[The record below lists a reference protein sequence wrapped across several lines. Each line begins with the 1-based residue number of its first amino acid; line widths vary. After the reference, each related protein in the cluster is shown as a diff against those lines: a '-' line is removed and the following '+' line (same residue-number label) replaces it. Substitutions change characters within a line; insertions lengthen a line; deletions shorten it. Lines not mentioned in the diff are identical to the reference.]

1 MDHHP
6 AWKPYERPRKS
17 PDPALT
23 GIFPELPHENHQVI
37 ETRLQSDLPCDSI
50 GSMKVLYGAF
60 DVYPGRK
67 GAQAHIRENLRAL
80 ATLGGEATLICLGA
94 GGSFRDPDSGAM
106 VHAFAGDERNM
117 LRRSELFGRFIAE
130 KADAMAAVPPA
141 VIHFRDIWSGF
152 PLLSHPFSHG
162 KGIVFEVNGLPSV
175 ELSSRYPRLSGNG
188 ALLARLRR
196 MEDECLGRADRVIT
210 VCRRTAGYLAE
221 RGCDRGKIIVIPN
234 AADPPGPSISHPEG
248 AAELEK
254 AASQGRKVILYAGTL
269 ARWQG
274 LHTLLEAAALL
285 GHRRDFHLVVAAS
298 TGKGI
303 HRLGKHAVAR
313 GLDDR
318 LTVLWGVHHREM
330 TDLYTRAYLSA
341 APLAR
346 GARNELQGCCP
357 LKIVESMA
365 RGTPVVASDLPAVRE
380 LIDSGADG
388 MLVSPGSSRALAFA
402 LEKLLDNGGLRDRL
416 ALGARD
422 RARRDFGTRL
432 YGQRL
437 YAVYDEVKGG
447 NGR

>member
-1 MDHHP
+1 M
-6 AWKPYERPRKS
+6 
-17 PDPALT
+17 
-23 GIFPELPHENHQVI
+23 F
-37 ETRLQSDLPCDSI
+37 ETRLQSDRLCDSI
-50 GSMKVLYGAF
+50 GLMKVLYGAF
-60 DVYPGRK
+60 DAYPGRK
-67 GAQAHIRENLRAL
+67 GAQAHIRTNLRAL
-80 ATLGGEATLICLGA
+80 AARGGEATLLCLGT

-106 VHAFAGDERNM
+106 VHAFAADERNM

-130 KADAMAAVPPA
+130 KADAMAADPPA

-152 PLLSHPFSHG
+152 PLLFHPLSRG
-162 KGIVFEVNGLPSV
+162 RGIVFEVNGLPSV
-175 ELSSRYPRLSGNG
+175 ELPSRYPRLSENG
-188 ALLARLRR
+188 SLPARLRR

-210 VCRRTAGYLAE
+210 ISRRTARYLAE
-221 RGCDRGKIIVIPN
+221 RGCDAGKIVVIPN
-234 AADPPGPSISHPEG
+234 AADPPGPSTSLSEEFEDP
-248 AAELEK
+248 EK
-254 AASQGRKVILYAGTL
+254 AACQGRKVILYAGTL
-269 ARWQG
+269 SCWQG

-318 LTVLWGVHHREM
+318 LTVLGGVHQHAM

-365 RGTPVVASDLPAVRE
+365 CGTPVVASDLPAVRE
-380 LIDSGADG
+380 LIDSGSDG

-402 LEKLLDNGGLRDRL
+402 LEKLLDNGALRDRL

-432 YGQRL
+432 YGERL
-437 YAVYDEVKGG
+437 YEVYDEVKGG